1 MKLTAP
7 LVLPPLSALY
17 RIITKTRLSM
27 YRRGTFRTTK
37 LNRPVISIGN
47 ITTGGTGKTPLVEYV
62 ARLLSESGR
71 RVCVLTR
78 GYGRTRPDERVL
90 VSDGQSVYS
99 SAGEAGDE
107 AFLLAKNLKGLA
119 AVISDAN
126 RSSAGEDAIKHLGT
140 DCFVLDDGFQ
150 HLRLARDLDIVVI
163 DATNPWGGKR
173 LLPEG
178 RLREPLEGLNRANCI
193 VITRTD
199 QIDDIRTIQDELPLF
214 ASCPI
219 FTSRMK
225 TIDLVA
231 LSGAPPNLL
240 GPIGAFCGVG
250 NPHSFFTHL
259 RREGYAPVF
268 ERALRDHQTYTQD
281 HIDSISAGAA
291 KRGAVSLITTA
302 KDAVK
307 IKSLHLSLPTYALE
321 VQISID
327 NDTQFRDL
335 ILASIGTFT
344 DSTNQAAGL
353 AAGK

>member
-1 MKLTAP
+1 MKLTPP

-17 RIITKTRLSM
+17 RVITKTRLSM

-37 LNRPVISIGN
+37 LERPVISIGN

-62 ARLLSESGR
+62 ARLLAGR
-71 RVCVLTR
+71 GLTVCVLTR

-90 VSDGQSVYS
+90 VSDGKSVYS
-99 SAGEAGDE
+99 SAAEGGDE
-107 AFLLAKNLKGLA
+107 AFLLASNLKGLA

-126 RSSAGEDAIKHLGT
+126 RTSAGEDAIKHLGS

-163 DATNPWGGKR
+163 DATNPWGGRR

-178 RLREPLEGLNRANCI
+178 RLREPLEGLSRADCI
-193 VITRTD
+193 VLTRTD
-199 QIDDIRTIQDELPLF
+199 QVDNIQRIQEELHAF
-214 ASCPI
+214 TESPI

-225 TIDLVA
+225 TTDLVP
-231 LSGAPPNLL
+231 LNGAPPNLL

-250 NPHSFFTHL
+250 NPQSFFNHL

-268 ERALRDHQTYTQD
+268 EKVMRDHQTYTQD
-281 HIDSISAGAA
+281 HIDSICAGAA
-291 KRGAVSLITTA
+291 SSGAVSLITTA

-307 IKSLHLSLPTYALE
+307 LGSLNLSLPTYALE
-321 VQISID
+321 VQIAID
-327 NDTQFRDL
+327 NDAEFNHL
-335 ILASIGTFT
+335 ILSSIGKPT
-344 DSTNQAAGL
+344 DITNYAAV
-353 AAGK
+353 

>member
-17 RIITKTRLSM
+17 RVITKTRLSM

-37 LNRPVISIGN
+37 LDRPVISIGN

-62 ARLLSESGR
+62 ARLLSTKGLK
-71 RVCVLTR
+71 VCVLTR

-90 VSDGQSVYS
+90 VSDGESVYS
-99 SAGEAGDE
+99 TAAEAGDE
-107 AFLLAKNLKGLA
+107 AFLLATNLKGLV
-119 AVISDAN
+119 AVISDSN
-126 RSSAGEDAIKHLGT
+126 RIAAGEDAIKHLGT

-163 DATNPWGGKR
+163 DATNPWGGGR

-178 RLREPLEGLNRANCI
+178 RLREPLEGLNRADCI
-193 VITRTD
+193 VLTRTD
-199 QIDDIRTIQDELPLF
+199 QVDNIQRIREELQAFSQSPT
-214 ASCPI
+214 

-225 TIDLVA
+225 TIDLVP
-231 LSGAPPNLL
+231 LNGAPPNLL

-250 NPHSFFTHL
+250 NPQSFFGHL

-268 ERALRDHQTYTQD
+268 ERAMRDHQTYTQD
-281 HIDSISAGAA
+281 HIDSICAGAA
-291 KRGAVSLITTA
+291 KSGAVSLITTA

-307 IKSLHLSLPTYALE
+307 LKSLNLSLPTYALE

-327 NDTQFRDL
+327 NDAQFKEL
-335 ILASIGTFT
+335 ILASIGKPT
-344 DSTNQAAGL
+344 DLINYAAGR
-353 AAGK
+353 